1 MIKLSLLIPTLN
13 SCAYLKD
20 CLESIAQFPPAMP
33 YEIIIVDNAS
43 TDGTLEMLAADFP
56 EIQVIKNEHNDGFTK
71 PANQLL
77 HAANGDYLVLLNP
90 DTLLKEDVFTPQIEW
105 LEAHPEVGIAI
116 PKVLN
121 GDGSFQAQCKRGD
134 ATPAAVFGYFLKLGK
149 LFPDN
154 RPLNSY
160 LMSWLDEDEIAEVD
174 AVSGSCMIIRRKAWE
189 DVGDFDETFFAYQE
203 DSDYCYRTRQKG
215 WKVMYVPL
223 SSIVHFG
230 GQGGSKA
237 RPFKSIWEWHRS
249 YFVLYRKHFAKKRFF
264 LLNWLYYGVMGLKLV
279 WTLLLNVFRKK

>member
-13 SCAYLKD
+13 SCAYLKA
-20 CLESIAQFPPAMP
+20 CLESIAQYPPQMA

-43 TDGTLEMLAADFP
+43 TDGTLEMLASEYAD
-56 EIQVIKNEHNDGFTK
+56 IQVIKNDSNEGFTK

-77 HAANGDYLVLLNP
+77 HAAQGQYLVLLNP
-90 DTLLKEDVFTPQIEW
+90 DTKLTEDVFTPQIDW
-105 LEAHPEVGIAI
+105 MEANPNVGIAI

-149 LFPDN
+149 LFPKN

-174 AVSGSCMIIRRKAWE
+174 AVSGSSMIIRRETWE
-189 DVGDFDETFFAYQE
+189 EVGDFDETFFAYQE

-215 WKVMYVPL
+215 WKVMYLPI
-223 SSIVHFG
+223 SSIVHYG

-249 YFVLYRKHFAKKRFF
+249 YYILYSKHFAKSHFF
-264 LLNWLYYGVMGLKLV
+264 LFNWFYYAVMSVKLAL
-279 WTLLLNVFRKK
+279 TLLVNLFRKK

>member
-13 SCAYLKD
+13 SRAYLKD
-20 CLESIAQFPPAMP
+20 CLESIYQFPPAMP

-43 TDGTLEMLAADFP
+43 TDGTLEMLAEAYP
-56 EIQVIKNEHNDGFTK
+56 EIQVIKNERNEGFTK

-77 HAANGDYLVLLNP
+77 HAATGDYLVLLNP
-90 DTLLKEDVFTPQIEW
+90 DTLLTEDVFTPQIEW

-160 LMSWLDEDEIAEVD
+160 LMSWLDEDNIAEVD
-174 AVSGSCMIIRRKAWE
+174 AVSGSCMIIRRKTWE
-189 DVGDFDETFFAYQE
+189 EVGDFDETFFAYQE

-215 WKVMYVPL
+215 WKVMYLPI
-223 SSIVHFG
+223 SSIIHFG

-237 RPFKSIWEWHRS
+237 RPFNSIWQWHRS

-264 LLNWLYYGVMGLKLV
+264 LWNWLYYGVMGAKLALS
-279 WTLLLNVFRKK
+279 LLVNVFRRK

>member
-13 SCAYLKD
+13 SCTYLKK
-20 CLESIAQFPPAMP
+20 CLESVAQFPPAMP
-33 YEIIIVDNAS
+33 YETIVVDNAS
-43 TDGTLEMLAADFP
+43 TDGTLEMLAVDYP
-56 EIQVIKNEHNDGFTK
+56 EMQVIKNERNEGFTK

-77 HAANGDYLVLLNP
+77 RAAKGDYLVLLNP
-90 DTLLKEDVFTPQIEW
+90 DTLLKEDVFTSQIEW
-105 LEAHPEVGIAI
+105 LEAHPEVGISI

-174 AVSGSCMIIRRKAWE
+174 AVSGSCMIIRRKTWE
-189 DVGDFDETFFAYQE
+189 EVGDFDETFFAYQE
-203 DSDYCYRTRQKG
+203 DSDYCYRARQMG
-215 WKVMYVPL
+215 WKVMYVPI
-223 SSIVHFG
+223 SSIIHFG

-237 RPFKSIWEWHRS
+237 RPFNSIRQWHRS
-249 YFVLYRKHFAKKRFF
+249 YFILYKKHFAKDRFF
-264 LLNWLYYGVMGLKLV
+264 LFNWFYYGVMGIKLV
-279 WTLLLNVFRKK
+279 LTLFLNLFRKR

>member
-13 SCAYLKD
+13 SCAYLKV
-20 CLESIAQFPPAMP
+20 CLESIAQYPPQMS

-43 TDGTLEMLAADFP
+43 TDGTLEMLASEIAD
-56 EIQVIKNEHNDGFTK
+56 IQVIKNDSNKGFTK

-77 HAANGDYLVLLNP
+77 HAAQGQYLVLLNP
-90 DTLLKEDVFTPQIEW
+90 DTKLTEDVFTPQIDW
-105 LEAHPEVGIAI
+105 MEANPNVGIAI

-149 LFPDN
+149 LFPKN

-174 AVSGSCMIIRRKAWE
+174 AVSGSSMIIRRETWE
-189 DVGDFDETFFAYQE
+189 EVGDFDETFFAYQE

-215 WKVMYVPL
+215 WKVMYLPI
-223 SSIVHFG
+223 SSIVHYG

-249 YFVLYRKHFAKKRFF
+249 YYILYNKHFAKSRFF
-264 LLNWLYYGVMGLKLV
+264 LFNWFYYAVMGVKLAL
-279 WTLLLNVFRKK
+279 TLLVNLFRKK

>member
-1 MIKLSLLIPTLN
+1 MMKLSLLIPTLN
-13 SCAYLKD
+13 SCAYLKA
-20 CLESIAQFPPAMP
+20 CLESIAQFPPKMP
-33 YEIIIVDNAS
+33 FEIIIVDNAS
-43 TDGTLEMLAADFP
+43 TDGTLEMLAESYP
-56 EIQVIKNEHNDGFTK
+56 ELLVIKNEYNTGFTR

-77 HAANGDYLVLLNP
+77 RAAQGQFLVLLNP
-90 DTLLKEDVFTPQIEW
+90 DVLLTEDVFTPQIAW

-134 ATPAAVFGYFLKLGK
+134 ALPAAVFGYFFKLGK
-149 LFPDN
+149 LFPKN
-154 RPLNSY
+154 RSFNSY

-174 AVSGSCMIIRRKAWE
+174 AVSGSCMIIRRKCWE

-203 DSDYCYRTRQKG
+203 DSDYCYRARQAG
-215 WKVMYVPL
+215 WKVMYLPI
-223 SSIVHFG
+223 SSIIHFG

-249 YFVLYRKHFAKKRFF
+249 YYLLYKKHFARKHFF
-264 LLNWLYYGVMGLKLV
+264 LFNWLYYGVMGAKLAL
-279 WTLLLNVFRKK
+279 TLFVNLFRKR